1 MANKLIS
8 GQPGNVLPI
17 DPGNSTTQILADY
30 QLRQRIPIVN
40 LSTATTYTVGAS
52 QTGSMF
58 IYGAASGVTITLP
71 SPQEGLWFRFCATGA
86 ASSTPTR
93 ITCQTTGAMVFR
105 GDSGG
110 ADSIV
115 MNATAAE
122 FATAGEVYVEAI
134 GLSTAQYRILTPTAG
149 ATVASTAA
157 WIGSS

>member
-1 MANKLIS
+1 MANQLIS
-8 GQPGNVLPI
+8 GQPGNTLPA
-17 DPGNSTTQILADY
+17 DPGNSTTQILANY
-30 QLRQRIPIVN
+30 QLRQRLPIVN
-40 LSTATTYTVGAS
+40 ISTATTYTVGAS

-58 IYGAASGVTITLP
+58 LYGAASGVTITLP
-71 SPQEGLWFRFCATGA
+71 TPEVGLWFRFCATGA
-86 ASSTPTR
+86 ASSTPTK
-93 ITCQTTGAMVFR
+93 ITCGTTGALVFR

-134 GLSTAQYRILTPTAG
+134 GISTSQYRMLTPSAG